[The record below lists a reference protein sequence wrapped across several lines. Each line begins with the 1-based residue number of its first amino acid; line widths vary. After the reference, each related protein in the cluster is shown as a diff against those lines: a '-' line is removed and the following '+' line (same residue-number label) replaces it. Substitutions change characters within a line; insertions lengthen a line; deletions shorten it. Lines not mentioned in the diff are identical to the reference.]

1 MKASSSSNLS
11 KCNASD
17 TNRSLKCRSITL
29 VEKTLMLGKIENRE
43 KREATEYEM
52 DIINSMDIILSKL
65 KKIVKDREAWHAAVH
80 RVTKSQTQLS
90 D

>member
-17 TNRSLKCRSITL
+17 TNRSLKYRSITL

-43 KREATEYEM
+43 KRE
-52 DIINSMDIILSKL
+52 DVNSQRCK
-65 KKIVKDREAWHAAVH
+65 
-80 RVTKSQTQLS
+80 
-90 D
+90 